1 MPRALA
7 VKTVK
12 TRRNYLEEIIMKIAI
27 AGLGLIGGSL
37 AKAIKK
43 NTEYTVYGY
52 DISRDVISAAMAEE
66 AIDYSIQPEEM
77 GCCDLVI
84 VALHPN
90 ETIDFIL
97 DNRENFKKD
106 GIVIDCCGVKGA
118 IVSAVEKPLSDAGV
132 RFLGCHPMAGREFSG
147 FSYSL
152 DNLFEKASFI
162 MTPTDDTKM
171 SAVKEISAF
180 AYRTGFAKC
189 VVSSPK
195 EHDEIIAF
203 TSQLAHVV
211 SSAYIKSPSLGKQAG
226 FSAGSFKDLTR
237 VAKLNA
243 DMWTTLFL
251 MNKTALAAEV
261 DHIIKALTDY
271 RDCIAAGDAE
281 TLHRLLE
288 EGSALKEK
296 SNNMR

>member
-1 MPRALA
+1 
-7 VKTVK
+7 
-12 TRRNYLEEIIMKIAI
+12 MKIGI
-27 AGLGLIGGSL
+27 VGLGLIGGSL

-43 NTEYTVYGY
+43 NTDDMVYGY
-52 DISRDVISAAMAEE
+52 DISKGTAAAAVAEE
-66 AIDYSIQPEEM
+66 AVDRLIDPEHLS
-77 GCCDLVI
+77 GCDLVI
-84 VALHPN
+84 VALHPQQ
-90 ETIDFIL
+90 TIDFIL
-97 DNRENFKKD
+97 EHKNNFKKD
-106 GIVIDCCGVKGA
+106 GIVIDCCGVKKR
-118 IVSAVEKPLSDAGV
+118 IVEAVEKPLEEVGV

-147 FSYSL
+147 FAYSL

-180 AYRTGFAKC
+180 AYRVGFARC
-189 VVSSPK
+189 VVSSPE

-211 SSAYIKSPSLGKQAG
+211 SSAYIKSPSLDKQAG

-243 DMWTTLFL
+243 DMWTVLFE
-251 MNKTALAAEV
+251 MNKDALVFEL

-271 RDCIAAGDAE
+271 RDSIAACDTE
-281 TLHRLLE
+281 RLHKLLE
-288 EGSALKEK
+288 EGTALKEK
-296 SNNMR
+296 ANSML

>member
-1 MPRALA
+1 MKTA
-7 VKTVK
+7 VV
-12 TRRNYLEEIIMKIAI
+12 
-27 AGLGLIGGSL
+27 GLGLIGGSI

-43 NTEYTVYGY
+43 NTDDMVYGM
-52 DISRDVISAAMAEE
+52 DISGSTVAAALSEE
-66 AIDYSIQPEEM
+66 AIDGTIEPENLSI
-77 GCCDLVI
+77 CDIVI

-97 DNRENFKKD
+97 KNKNNFKKG
-106 GIVIDCCGVKGA
+106 GIVIDCCGVKES
-118 IVSAVEKPLSDAGV
+118 IVNAVEQPLCDYGV

-147 FSYSL
+147 FAYSL

-162 MTPTDDTKM
+162 MTPTDNTKM

-180 AYRTGFAKC
+180 AYRVGFAKC
-189 VVSSPK
+189 VVSSPR

-211 SSAYIKSPSLGKQAG
+211 SSAYIKSPTLDKQAG

-243 DMWTTLFL
+243 DMWTTLFM
-251 MNKTALAAEV
+251 MNKDALVSEL
-261 DHIIKALTDY
+261 DHIIGSLTDY
-271 RDCIAAGDAE
+271 RECISSGDAE
-281 TLHRLLE
+281 TLHKLLQ
-288 EGSALKEK
+288 EGTDLKEK
-296 SNNMR
+296 SNTMF

>member
-1 MPRALA
+1 M
-7 VKTVK
+7 KT
-12 TRRNYLEEIIMKIAI
+12 AI
-27 AGLGLIGGSL
+27 VGLGLIGGSL

-43 NTEYTVYGY
+43 NTEDTVYGI
-52 DISRDVISAAMAEE
+52 DISDTTVAAALSEE
-66 AIDYSIQPEEM
+66 AVDYPLEEDRLDI
-77 GCCDLVI
+77 CDLVI
-84 VALHPN
+84 VALHPQ

-97 DNRENFKKD
+97 GHKDRFKKG
-106 GIVIDCCGVKGA
+106 GIVIDCCGVKQS
-118 IVSAVEKPLSDAGV
+118 IVGAVEKPLADAGV

-147 FSYSL
+147 FTYSL

-171 SAVKEISAF
+171 STVQEISAF
-180 AYRTGFAKC
+180 AYRIGFAKC
-189 VVSSPK
+189 VVSSPS

-211 SSAYIKSPSLGKQAG
+211 SSAYIKSPTLDKKSG

-251 MNKTALAAEV
+251 MNSCSLAAEL
-261 DHIIKALTDY
+261 DHIIKELTTY
-271 RDCIAAGDAE
+271 RDCIASGDRE
-281 TLHRLLE
+281 LLHELLS
-288 EGSALKEK
+288 EGTRLKEK
-296 SNNMR
+296 SNQMY

>member
-1 MPRALA
+1 
-7 VKTVK
+7 
-12 TRRNYLEEIIMKIAI
+12 MKIAI
-27 AGLGLIGGSL
+27 VGLGLIGGSL

-43 NTEYTVYGY
+43 NTDYTVCG
-52 DISRDVISAAMAEE
+52 IDVSASTLAAARSEE
-66 AIDYSIQPEEM
+66 AIDASIEPA
-77 GCCDLVI
+77 GLCSCDIVI

-97 DNRENFKKD
+97 ENKEYFKKD
-106 GIVIDCCGVKGA
+106 GVVIDCCGVKQS
-118 IVSAVEKPLSDAGV
+118 IVDAVEKPLEECGV

-147 FSYSL
+147 FAYSL

-162 MTPTDDTKM
+162 MTPTDNTKM

-180 AYRTGFAKC
+180 AYRVGFAKC
-189 VVSSPK
+189 VVSSPR

-211 SSAYIKSPSLGKQAG
+211 SSAYIKSPTLEKQAG

-243 DMWTTLFL
+243 DMWTTLFM
-251 MNKTALAAEV
+251 MNREALTDEL
-261 DHIIKALTDY
+261 DHIIKSLTDY
-271 RDCIAAGDAE
+271 RECIAAGDSE
-281 TLHRLLE
+281 TLHRLLQ
-288 EGSALKEK
+288 EGTRLKEK
-296 SNNMR
+296 SNSML